1 MFINLTNHRYENWSE
16 KQKETA
22 VNQFGEFI
30 ADMEGFPMIPPT
42 YKKEDVAR
50 AVRATLSDIDGTVRQ
65 RDLNPADVSIV
76 CQGEMTFVVEF
87 VRRANE
93 RGYRCY
99 AATSERKTVEKQL
112 PDGTTTKT
120 AIFEFVQFREY

>member
-1 MFINLTNHRYENWSE
+1 MFVNLTNHKYAAWSE
-16 KQKETA
+16 NQKKTA
-22 VNQFGEFI
+22 ANQFGKFTG
-30 ADMEGFPMIPPT
+30 MEGFPTIDPT
-42 YKKEDVAR
+42 YSKEDVAR
-50 AVRATLSDIDGTVRQ
+50 AVRATLSDIDGTVRNHGI
-65 RDLNPADVSIV
+65 NPADVAII

-87 VRRANE
+87 VRRATE

-99 AATSERKTVEKQL
+99 AATSERKSVEKQL